1 MFSVEAEPTVSGGLR
16 GNYVASVGRYAPE
29 CLQGL
34 ELRIGLGYTAL
45 MTDMRCNPL

>member
-1 MFSVEAEPTVSGGLR
+1 MFSVQAEPTVSGGLR

-34 ELRIGLGYTAL
+34 GGRIGLHFVTA
-45 MTDMRCNPL
+45 TQT